1 MSSHI
6 ATVWCVYLKVD
17 PTTKNAPENSC
28 FLWLFLRKATRCIHT
43 INKCM
48 WHHVA
53 MYCHHTIP
61 IFAHSRFVAMEGGRE
76 RESRFVGLY
85 LNGFTPFEP
94 ISFMIV
100 SNIDI
105 LTCCLQHTG
114 PRKLGTLLILMCDD
128 LGRPLALL
136 EMIHGIFGALLKS
149 RLPLGFGVWKF
160 GEFFIGVSWG
170 CFIIKVWATSQQV

>member
-1 MSSHI
+1 MLLKTVVSYGCFYAKQQDVFIQLTNACGIMWLCIVITPCQYLHI
-6 ATVWCVYLKVD
+6 VD
-17 PTTKNAPENSC
+17 
-28 FLWLFLRKATRCIHT
+28 LWRWR
-43 INKCM
+43 
-48 WHHVA
+48 
-53 MYCHHTIP
+53 
-61 IFAHSRFVAMEGGRE
+61 EGE

-160 GEFFIGVSWG
+160 GELFIGVSWG